1 VVALVLGATC
11 GRLLPLLLLLLPLIG
26 AAALMCPAALY
37 VLERQDGG
45 WQVLIS
51 PLFFAAFDDPPP

>member
-1 VVALVLGATC
+1 MVALALGATC
-11 GRLLPLLLLLLPLIG
+11 GRLLPLLLLLPLIG
-26 AAALMCPAALY
+26 AAAVMYPAALF

-51 PLFFAAFDDPPP
+51 PLFCAAFDDPPP